1 MSITTARCRE
11 ATVTA
16 EAHASRSLH
25 FNDDGSIDYFEETTA
40 GLADTAVTLQSAVGD
55 GALLSHEGF
64 VNSSADVDYPMKN
77 VKVGTGLGDLST
89 DEKWVLC
96 DGKADASN
104 EYYVSIQSEN
114 KVGTVPDQ
122 HRQTA
127 PLCWHRMWMP
137 RRRRRRRRH
146 STMEGLSDKKGVSF
160 ESVLMP
166 GQYLT
171 LQDGKLVL
179 TDGSG
184 KKASTFLFELNFD
197 KM

>member
-1 MSITTARCRE
+1 MAVFDFKGKTYFVYHNGSLQGGNGYRRSACITE
-11 ATVTA
+11 
-16 EAHASRSLH
+16 LH

-40 GLADTAVTLQSAVGD
+40 GLAGTAVTLQSATGD

-114 KVGTVPDQ
+114 KSGLYLTAQTDGTVVLAPGCGCRGGDGAGADIP
-122 HRQTA
+122 HDGGIVRQ
-127 PLCWHRMWMP
+127 
-137 RRRRRRRRH
+137 
-146 STMEGLSDKKGVSF
+146 EGSF
-160 ESVLMP
+160 L
-166 GQYLT
+166 
-171 LQDGKLVL
+171 
-179 TDGSG
+179 
-184 KKASTFLFELNFD
+184 
-197 KM
+197 